1 LKWHIELNRR
11 RGPRGRVSSHPHP
24 RSQRDAWRW
33 RWAGAWSREAFKMD
47 SHRRQQQQLLGEA
60 AVNALCSN
68 LPSRTSAL
76 LRTDCRH
83 GNGMGCL
90 PLPWPSR
97 RVVSSPCLPLR
108 TLCRCALCMVIA
120 LSACGCGDGRTS
132 VCIACLD
139 GNYRLPCAC
148 VMTPAPRRR
157 PLR

>member
-1 LKWHIELNRR
+1 
-11 RGPRGRVSSHPHP
+11 
-24 RSQRDAWRW
+24 
-33 RWAGAWSREAFKMD
+33 MD

-97 RVVSSPCLPLR
+97 RVLSLPAS
-108 TLCRCALCMVIA
+108 TYVVPLCAMHGHRSIGMW
-120 LSACGCGDGRTS
+120 
-132 VCIACLD
+132 
-139 GNYRLPCAC
+139 
-148 VMTPAPRRR
+148 MRRR
-157 PLR
+157 TDKRVHCMP